1 LEAVIDA
8 NALVYDYVEDSRFH
22 QEAREALDGADGWVV
37 PSVVLEEFVFVMMRA
52 KVDDG
57 LVRGKIDE
65 LLNDRRTAFAPVGA
79 ADVKSSL
86 RFLSSENASSSRFND
101 ELVLS
106 IASRKKI
113 PLMTFDKE
121 LQGQSKRFGVKVVP

>member
-1 LEAVIDA
+1 LEAVIDT

-22 QEAREALDGADGWVV
+22 QEAREAFDGADGWVV

-79 ADVKSSL
+79 ADVKSAL
-86 RFLSSENASSSRFND
+86 RFLSSENASLSRFNGK
-101 ELVLS
+101 LVLS

-121 LQGQSKRFGVKVVP
+121 MQGQSKRFGVKVVP